1 MKIASAVVLL
11 SWAGASVAASG
22 ALPPG
27 VTQAMGQ
34 QGDTVFHGP
43 GRCFKCHGPDGKGTQ
58 KGPSLVAPKKWTD
71 IHGEYDEIVQVVTK
85 GIPDP
90 KDYSA
95 PMPARTVA
103 KLSDEDVRNVA
114 AYVWTIS
121 R

>member
-1 MKIASAVVLL
+1 VTFAGAVALL
-11 SWAGASVAASG
+11 SWAGASLAAA

-27 VTQAMGQ
+27 VTQQMVQ

-58 KGPSLVAPKKWTD
+58 KGPSLVSPKKWTD
-71 IHGEYDEIVQVVTK
+71 IHGEYDEIVQVVNN
-85 GIPDP
+85 GVPDP
-90 KDYSA
+90 KGDYSS

-103 KLSDEDVRNVA
+103 KLSDEDVRAVA